1 MKKNMLWFIVIF
13 AAGLIGGYFWGSRQ
27 SLPTAF
33 LSGNRQT
40 VTPNQAAVLQPA
52 IHNLSGLAAEIKSN
66 GVVMAIPSTLGGR
79 IASQEKMAKVDGR
92 TAIYLLSKKT
102 DQELWGNDYQ
112 QLTEKQNALKQA
124 GQNRD
129 AAAARRLVG
138 ELRQLYQQA
147 TEAKAAQTAEL
158 QVKLDALTP
167 EQTAEKQELTRQIAE
182 LNSAFNYRL
191 IDLKE
196 IKVGDNVAVW
206 SEADLAVMDSFLA
219 QKIEVSR

>member
-1 MKKNMLWFIVIF
+1 M
-13 AAGLIGGYFWGSRQ
+13 
-27 SLPTAF
+27 
-33 LSGNRQT
+33 
-40 VTPNQAAVLQPA
+40 LQPA

-206 SEADLAVMDSFLA
+206 SEADLAVTDSFLA